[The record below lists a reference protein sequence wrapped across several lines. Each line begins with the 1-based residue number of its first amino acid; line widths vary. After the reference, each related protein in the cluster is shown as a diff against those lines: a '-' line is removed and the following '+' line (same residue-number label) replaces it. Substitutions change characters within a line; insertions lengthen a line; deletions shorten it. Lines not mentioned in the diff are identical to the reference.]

1 MKNAKNIQKI
11 TTSLFLAATL
21 VLGSV
26 SFAVPGIMPSAFA
39 ATENLYVSADNKL
52 FDKSFNGPMVIEI
65 VVNDNDIDED
75 GDLEPDVTVNGAT
88 LKMMQAG
95 DGNWYAY
102 IAEKS
107 VAENMQSELFGT
119 PESSITATDDFG
131 SENTDAEAIY
141 FDADI
146 VVRQPK
152 ESATGTPIPNWPV
165 IQAFGFAVDG
175 DVSISYAKGG
185 NPQTVT
191 LTFLDDPDDYASLSL
206 DRDTYP
212 AGADVHMTITSLAH
226 NIDPTDEDSWTYNT
240 ANGTVS
246 YQQFN
251 ENGEDGATVGGISL
265 DLSTLFFDESGVLLI
280 DTNPNTAE
288 NPVLVFQ
295 NNDDQIHDDNAT
307 NPLVTILETQPNSG
321 IFKNTDDGDKANIK
335 VASDAPRGYTGVIDF
350 ANSELSVK
358 VRNYP
363 GSLTMD
369 VNSIGGTWN
378 GGEEITVTLDDGDL
392 NLNSLVDQDIDL
404 TNWAH
409 KIPTVIIGSPLTLE
423 DAISFSGNTS
433 EVSIDTFSKRA
444 WINTTGQLEM
454 FYHTV

>member
-1 MKNAKNIQKI
+1 MRKNKKMKNAKNIQKI

-39 ATENLYVSADNKL
+39 ATENLYVSADNNL
-52 FDKSFNGPMVIEI
+52 FGKSFNGPMVIEI

-75 GDLEPDVTVNGAT
+75 SDLEPDVTVNGGN
-88 LKMMQAG
+88 LKMVQAG

-102 IAEKS
+102 IADHNVLS
-107 VAENMQSELFGT
+107 NPDAVNADNTTTANRLIDFGT
-119 PESSITATDDFG
+119 STAVAASGISGVDFG
-131 SENTDAEAIY
+131 SDGTTDAEAIY

-152 ESATGTPIPNWPV
+152 ESQANAGSGLDIPNWPV

-240 ANGTVS
+240 ANGVFLTNNLTKMVKM
-246 YQQFN
+246 
-251 ENGEDGATVGGISL
+251 
-265 DLSTLFFDESGVLLI
+265 VLL
-280 DTNPNTAE
+280 
-288 NPVLVFQ
+288 LVVYC
-295 NNDDQIHDDNAT
+295 
-307 NPLVTILETQPNSG
+307 P
-321 IFKNTDDGDKANIK
+321 
-335 VASDAPRGYTGVIDF
+335 
-350 ANSELSVK
+350 
-358 VRNYP
+358 
-363 GSLTMD
+363 
-369 VNSIGGTWN
+369 
-378 GGEEITVTLDDGDL
+378 
-392 NLNSLVDQDIDL
+392 
-404 TNWAH
+404 
-409 KIPTVIIGSPLTLE
+409 
-423 DAISFSGNTS
+423 
-433 EVSIDTFSKRA
+433 
-444 WINTTGQLEM
+444 
-454 FYHTV
+454 